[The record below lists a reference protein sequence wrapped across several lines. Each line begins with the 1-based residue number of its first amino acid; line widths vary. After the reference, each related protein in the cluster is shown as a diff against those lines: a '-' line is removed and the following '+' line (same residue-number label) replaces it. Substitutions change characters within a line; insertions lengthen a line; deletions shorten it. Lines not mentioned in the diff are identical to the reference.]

1 MYSEFLLI
9 RKMKQG
15 DDASFELFIRTYY
28 RDILNYCRYRC
39 GDVQCAEDLTQE
51 TFLRF
56 FTRLSEYRHRGKAL
70 NYLYTIAGNLCKDH
84 LKKRKEIPLQDAE
97 MLGREGQKECRT
109 EDILERVLIEEALD
123 QLSDELREVI
133 VLYYFQGLKLAGIS
147 DVLQIGLPLVK
158 YRLRQAKKQMELFL
172 GEEEEHGTGR
182 KA

>member
-1 MYSEFLLI
+1 MYNDFRLI
-9 RKMKQG
+9 RKMRRG
-15 DDASFELFIRTYY
+15 DDASFVQFIRTYY
-28 RDILNYCRYRC
+28 KDILSYCRYRC
-39 GDVQCAEDLTQE
+39 GEFEYAEDLTQE
-51 TFLRF
+51 TFVRF
-56 FTRLSEYRHRGKAL
+56 FTKLSDYHHRGKAL

-84 LKKRKEIPLQDAE
+84 LKKVKELPSQETELFE
-97 MLGREGQKECRT
+97 REGMKEHQMENVLDR
-109 EDILERVLIEEALD
+109 LLIEQALG

-133 VLYYFQGLKLAGIS
+133 VLYYFQGLKLAEIS